1 MTEPSNS
8 RGVPGRLRPPPD
20 LPKSLVDLW
29 PVVIVGTS
37 LWFIAFVVL
46 LLAGVDGLW
55 RWTTLGG
62 GGLGFVGMAIMAWQR
77 AASRRGSRGAQRG
90 L

>member
-1 MTEPSNS
+1 MT
-8 RGVPGRLRPPPD
+8 GRFRPPPD
-20 LPKSLVDLW
+20 LPKPLVDLW
-29 PVVIVGTS
+29 PVVIVGTV
-37 LWFIAFVVL
+37 LWFLASLVL
-46 LLAGVDGLW
+46 LLAGIRGVWL
-55 RWTTLGG
+55 WTTLAG